1 MNIKIIPWNDYTIQ
15 ITKKKIKRTNLRI
28 KPDEPKV
35 IHMSI
40 PYRMSY
46 ESALQILEQP
56 RILRWIENYQKK
68 LSEQPVR
75 PKMPEEEKLLQESFY
90 RARLKELLPE
100 MFEKWE
106 SRIGVKCNKITIRD
120 TRSQWGSCSIRTKN
134 ISISVWLGAF
144 PEECIEYVVV
154 HELIHLL
161 EPGHN
166 ARFYGFLDEFYPKW
180 RECRQQLKNG
190 V

>member
-1 MNIKIIPWNDYTIQ
+1 MNQKNITWNDYTIQ

-28 KPDEPKV
+28 KPSEPNV

-46 ESALQILEQP
+46 ESAMQVLNQP
-56 RILRWIENYQKK
+56 RILRWIENSKK
-68 LSEQPVR
+68 KRIEQPVL
-75 PKMPEEEKLLQESFY
+75 PERSQESVY
-90 RARLKELLPE
+90 SARLEELLPG

-106 SRIGVKCNKITIRD
+106 SRIGVRCSQIAIRD
-120 TRSQWGSCSIRTKN
+120 TRSQWGSCSLRTKN

-154 HELIHLL
+154 HELVHLL

-166 ARFYGFLDEFYPKW
+166 ARFYGFLDEYYPKW
-180 RECRQQLKNG
+180 RECRQKLKKG
-190 V
+190 L